1 MIVCICIY
9 VNLDI
14 LRWENINILYTRTI
28 YTVLRS
34 RMYEYVYNI
43 DINQIT
49 IIVIVIR
56 IIHSFMHIFIS
67 VFVTFDTDWIKLMT
81 KIFTISL

>member
-34 RMYEYVYNI
+34 RIYAFVYNI

-56 IIHSFMHIFIS
+56 IIHLFMHIFIS
-67 VFVTFDTDWIKLMT
+67 VFVTFDTNWIKLMT
-81 KIFTISL
+81 